1 MKERRVRN
9 QFPRIDHPTSQS
21 SKYWAKEK
29 DRYIRQLL
37 ISDIENITKRELVV
51 YFCRTDQAIT
61 HTDAEDIAEILEGVE
76 SKDIDIFLYTL
87 GGYIDAVE
95 KIVSLLNLL
104 KLNYRVIVPSLAK
117 SGGTLIA
124 LSAKEI
130 LMGINSDLGPVD
142 SQMTTTEHPSV
153 PAEFVAADESQGS
166 ILRSFAKANIARAR
180 ALAERYLRAIF
191 RAKGSAPSEDEIQ
204 AAENRFQSALAKL
217 CSADGYYSHGAVID
231 FHEATSLGLPVV
243 WMPPESDLWKRIWL
257 LYCLYDFDTQRDTIG
272 KIIEG
277 AANSISRPPIIWD

>member
-1 MKERRVRN
+1 MKERRIRN
-9 QFPRIDHPTSQS
+9 QFPRVDQPTTQS

-37 ISDIENITKRELVV
+37 ISDIEGITKRELVV

-61 HTDAEDIAEILEGVE
+61 ETDAEDIAEVLEGIE
-76 SKDIDIFLYTL
+76 SKEIDILLYTV

-95 KIVSLLNLL
+95 KIASVLDLLDV
-104 KLNYRVIVPSLAK
+104 KYRVIVPSLAK

-124 LSAKEI
+124 LSAQHI
-130 LMGINSDLGPVD
+130 LMGVNSDLGPVD
-142 SQMTTTEHPSV
+142 PQMTTTEHPSV
-153 PAEFVAADESQGS
+153 PAEFLVADESQGA

-191 RAKGSAPSEDEIQ
+191 QPKGSSPSDDETQ
-204 AAENRFQSALAKL
+204 AAEARFQNAISKL

-231 FHEATSLGLPVV
+231 FNEATDLGLPVI
-243 WMPPESDLWKRIWL
+243 WMAPESALWKRVWL
-257 LYCLYDFDTQRDTIG
+257 LYCLYDFDTQRDTLG
-272 KIIEG
+272 KIVEG
-277 AANSISRPPIIWD
+277 AIYSISRPPIIWE

>member
-1 MKERRVRN
+1 MKERKART

-29 DRYIRQLL
+29 DRYLRQLL

-61 HTDAEDIAEILEGVE
+61 ETDAEGIAEILEGVE
-76 SKDIDIFLYTL
+76 SKEIDILLYTV

-95 KIVSLLNLL
+95 KIVSVLNLL
-104 KLNYRVIVPSLAK
+104 ELKYRVIVPSLAK

-124 LSAKEI
+124 LSAQQI

-142 SQMTTTEHPSV
+142 SQMATTEHPSV
-153 PAEFVAADESQGS
+153 PAEFVAADESQGA

-180 ALAERYLRAIF
+180 ALAERYLRSIF
-191 RAKGSAPSEDEIQ
+191 QPKGNTPSDDEVQ
-204 AAENRFQSALAKL
+204 AAEARFQNSFSKL

-231 FHEATSLGLPVV
+231 FHEATALGLPVI
-243 WMPPESDLWKRIWL
+243 WMPPESALWQRIWL
-257 LYCLYDFDTQRDTIG
+257 LYCLYDFDTQRDTLG
-272 KIIEG
+272 KIVEG
-277 AANSISRPPIIWD
+277 AIYSISRPPIIWE